1 MDDREYVELRSEEV
15 QEILGTPPGWL
26 VRWGTLIVL
35 LCFAALLGVAAII
48 SYPDVIEA
56 RVVVTTA
63 VPPVDVVARTDGNI
77 ARFFARDRT
86 PVKQGAV
93 LAVLQSAANYEDIKR
108 LDQNVRQWQS
118 YGPDS
123 LIEIRPL
130 QNLDIGE
137 IQPDY
142 STFVQ
147 DVANY
152 RFGKQ
157 DKSSSIQR
165 NIGSINRQIDKLSK
179 SIEMEETAKR
189 RIQNQLATARE
200 YFQKQRELFASGL
213 IAQVDLEKE
222 RQRLDDLERQYDILD
237 DNIFRKQSEIISLKK
252 NLNDVS
258 FGERED
264 EASAAGR
271 LRQSLNTLRAS
282 LDKWKQTYLLVA
294 PIDGLVSL
302 NAGFFSEKQYV
313 KQGEQILV
321 IVPPKSDI
329 IIGRLLLPMTGSG
342 KVRPGQRVILKLDS
356 YPYFEFGTLRG
367 IVISKSLVPK
377 DNRYAILISLPDGL
391 KTSFNRQI
399 PFEQQLQGNAEIIT
413 EEKQF
418 LQRLYEQVF
427 AARH

>member
-1 MDDREYVELRSEEV
+1 M
-15 QEILGTPPGWL
+15 
-26 VRWGTLIVL
+26 
-35 LCFAALLGVAAII
+35 
-48 SYPDVIEA
+48 
-56 RVVVTTA
+56 
-63 VPPVDVVARTDGNI
+63 
-77 ARFFARDRT
+77 
-86 PVKQGAV
+86 
-93 LAVLQSAANYEDIKR
+93 
-108 LDQNVRQWQS
+108 
-118 YGPDS
+118 
-123 LIEIRPL
+123 
-130 QNLDIGE
+130 
-137 IQPDY
+137 
-142 STFVQ
+142 
-147 DVANY
+147 
-152 RFGKQ
+152 
-157 DKSSSIQR
+157 
-165 NIGSINRQIDKLSK
+165 SK